1 MCAIEGNCAN
11 FRATLV
17 AISGHLPL
25 GDIPPGKLAQSS
37 DKSNRMIDILA
48 Q

>member
-1 MCAIEGNCAN
+1 M
-11 FRATLV
+11 FRADFPGFTLKIV
-17 AISGHLPL
+17 EHSHYLLEAHAG
-25 GDIPPGKLAQSS
+25 GGKLAQSS